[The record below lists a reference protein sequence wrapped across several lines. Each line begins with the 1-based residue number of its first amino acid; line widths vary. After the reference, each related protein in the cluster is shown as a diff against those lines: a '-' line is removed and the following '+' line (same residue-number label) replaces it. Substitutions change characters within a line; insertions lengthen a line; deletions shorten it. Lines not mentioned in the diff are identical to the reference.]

1 MYKNLQ
7 EAWCN
12 FAIIFCGHSKVLSD
26 VVEATSTRRRR
37 RKKLR
42 LVDVKTA
49 ASSSTENV
57 KKVDELSIKILP
69 IYLQAAAIT
78 NAEILVAYF

>member
-1 MYKNLQ
+1 VQ
-7 EAWCN
+7 
-12 FAIIFCGHSKVLSD
+12 FCDNILRTFEGIVRRRRSNIDSSSKSNHS
-26 VVEATSTRRRR
+26 RRRR

-42 LVDVKTA
+42 RVDVKTA